1 MKTIRI
7 IIAATCVYVCLSCGN
22 ELIGNRQVNIGTE
35 YPVIEVDCDIEEP
48 IVGEATS
55 TKVYG
60 YIADPGNYPGRHTVK
75 WKAGD
80 QISMFSVVSSDNA
93 AAAKGE
99 ILNFSNLRSTLRWG
113 DGTRTFSMNVPNL
126 TEIYGAS
133 SGVTSHLCAIYPAT
147 TLNVTLDNISG
158 NIMDVSAVPHSSTP
172 LTIPINQDGTGWK
185 YSIFLAR
192 SSTFS
197 AAYNSPDAGG
207 GITFHLMSTL
217 LRVRVKTTK
226 DIMKV
231 VLSTTAD
238 VLAGDVSSIK
248 MDDFHDASGVGDKF
262 FLASGCD
269 EQNIII
275 DNGDILP
282 EDLYFAIMELR
293 EDSAY
298 TMTFTATD
306 GSTITR
312 SFTTLSGE
320 SNRKMKGVFSLGE
333 IDLVDWSNI
342 EPSESASEAAINMG
356 VGMNLSCMEASWE
369 TIRDERDNPTY
380 YETASGQGITTAQTM
395 QSIADAGYGCV
406 RIPVTWHL
414 HMDDLQSEIDKVW
427 LDRIEEIVDYALDA
441 GLYAIINLHHD
452 AGNRFG
458 RWCIADVSHYES
470 ASAGLK
476 NIWSQIATRFRDKDY
491 RLLFEGYNEILDGSD
506 TWTYPKDPS
515 SIAVANQLHQDFV
528 NAVRR
533 TGGKNSTRNLILNTY
548 GATATERA
556 VSEFRMPDDVTSGH
570 LMVQFHSYVP
580 TDFTSQLTQGRDNL
594 IESDYAEMEAMFAPV
609 KRYIVD
615 KGYPCIMGE
624 FGSYPREGRS
634 EDDRATH
641 AGYMTRLALE
651 RGIVPIIWYSP
662 MSGSDRTTG
671 RWTNPKVRDAM
682 IGAYNE
688 HIGK

>member
-1 MKTIRI
+1 MKTIQKI
-7 IIAATCVYVCLSCGN
+7 IVAVCVFVGLSCSK
-22 ELIGNRQVNIGTE
+22 ETVVIKQVNIGTD
-35 YPVIEVDCDIEEP
+35 YPIMEIDCEVAEP
-48 IVGEATS
+48 VVGDTAN

-60 YIADPGNYPGRHTVK
+60 YVADPEKFPGRHTVK

-80 QISMFSVVSSDNA
+80 QISMFSVVSSSNA
-93 AAAKGE
+93 AVAKGT

-113 DGTRTFSMNVPNL
+113 DGTKTFSMNIPNL
-126 TEIYGAS
+126 QELYGAS
-133 SGVTSHLCAIYPAT
+133 SGVTSHVCAIYPAV
-147 TLNVTLDNISG
+147 TLNVSLDNMSG
-158 NIMDVSAVPHSSTP
+158 NSMDVSAVPRSSTP
-172 LTIPINQDGTGWK
+172 LTIPVLQDGTGWK
-185 YSIFLAR
+185 YSIFIAR
-192 SSTFS
+192 SSTLS
-197 AAYNSPDAGG
+197 AAYNSPNGG
-207 GITFHLMSTL
+207 DGITFNLMSAL
-217 LRVRVKTTK
+217 LRVRLNTTK
-226 DIMKV
+226 DIMRV

-238 VLAGDVSSIK
+238 VLAGDVGSIS
-248 MDDFHDASGVGDKF
+248 MDAFHDAASVAANF
-262 FLASGCD
+262 SLASGCN
-269 EQNIII
+269 EKSVVIE
-275 DNGDILP
+275 NGGVLP
-282 EDLYFAIMELR
+282 DDLYIAIKELH
-293 EDSAY
+293 EGSKF

-306 GSTITR
+306 GSTKTR

-427 LDRIEEIVDYALDA
+427 LDRIEAIVDYALDA

>member
-1 MKTIRI
+1 
-7 IIAATCVYVCLSCGN
+7 
-22 ELIGNRQVNIGTE
+22 
-35 YPVIEVDCDIEEP
+35 
-48 IVGEATS
+48 
-55 TKVYG
+55 
-60 YIADPGNYPGRHTVK
+60 
-75 WKAGD
+75 
-80 QISMFSVVSSDNA
+80 
-93 AAAKGE
+93 
-99 ILNFSNLRSTLRWG
+99 
-113 DGTRTFSMNVPNL
+113 
-126 TEIYGAS
+126 
-133 SGVTSHLCAIYPAT
+133 
-147 TLNVTLDNISG
+147 
-158 NIMDVSAVPHSSTP
+158 
-172 LTIPINQDGTGWK
+172 
-185 YSIFLAR
+185 
-192 SSTFS
+192 
-197 AAYNSPDAGG
+197 
-207 GITFHLMSTL
+207 MSTL
-217 LRVRVKTTK
+217 FAVFIFLSLGCKENLPVTEDKKYTLNLGVYNMEHLNLSST
-226 DIMKV
+226 
-231 VLSTTAD
+231 VLSTISWTDDENVFILSGVKSCSKD
-238 VLAGDVSSIK
+238 VVIGSSISTRIDPSVK
-248 MDDFHDASGVGDKF
+248 TISVIRGGSVSFSNGIAYGNLSFNGSAADAAIAIGQVTPDVHSIMLNPVAAILRFSIINPQVHKVTFSVREGIFPYNYTYNPTWKEFKVQVRKQSVTVDVDEPGEYYLPVVPGFNAVNLNVVWKDAEGKTLGSREGLLEWECSVG
-262 FLASGCD
+262 SMM
-269 EQNIII
+269 N
-275 DNGDILP
+275 
-282 EDLYFAIMELR
+282 
-293 EDSAY
+293 
-298 TMTFTATD
+298 
-306 GSTITR
+306 
-312 SFTTLSGE
+312 
-320 SNRKMKGVFSLGE
+320 LG
-333 IDLVDWSNI
+333 NI
-342 EPSESASEAAINMG
+342 ESLSLDDSDIPLPDPTIPQAESASEAAINMG

-369 TIRDERDNPTY
+369 TIRNERDNPNY
-380 YETASGQGITTAQTM
+380 YETASGQGVTTAQTM
-395 QSIADAGYGCV
+395 LSIAEAGYKCV
-406 RIPVTWHL
+406 RVPVTWHL

-441 GLYAIINLHHD
+441 GLYVIINLHHD
-452 AGNRFG
+452 AGSRYG

-470 ASAGLK
+470 SSAGVK

-506 TWTYPKDPS
+506 TWTYPTESS
-515 SIAVANQLHQDFV
+515 SITVANQLHQDFV

>member
-1 MKTIRI
+1 MK
-7 IIAATCVYVCLSCGN
+7 
-22 ELIGNRQVNIGTE
+22 
-35 YPVIEVDCDIEEP
+35 
-48 IVGEATS
+48 
-55 TKVYG
+55 
-60 YIADPGNYPGRHTVK
+60 
-75 WKAGD
+75 
-80 QISMFSVVSSDNA
+80 
-93 AAAKGE
+93 
-99 ILNFSNLRSTLRWG
+99 
-113 DGTRTFSMNVPNL
+113 
-126 TEIYGAS
+126 
-133 SGVTSHLCAIYPAT
+133 
-147 TLNVTLDNISG
+147 
-158 NIMDVSAVPHSSTP
+158 
-172 LTIPINQDGTGWK
+172 K
-185 YSIFLAR
+185 Y
-192 SSTFS
+192 
-197 AAYNSPDAGG
+197 
-207 GITFHLMSTL
+207 
-217 LRVRVKTTK
+217 
-226 DIMKV
+226 V
-231 VLSTTAD
+231 VLGAALA
-238 VLAGDVSSIK
+238 VLLSLSQ
-248 MDDFHDASGVGDKF
+248 
-262 FLASGCD
+262 GCS
-269 EQNIII
+269 
-275 DNGDILP
+275 DILP
-282 EDLYFAIMELR
+282 ELKERQYAL
-293 EDSAY
+293 
-298 TMTFTATD
+298 
-306 GSTITR
+306 
-312 SFTTLSGE
+312 
-320 SNRKMKGVFSLGE
+320 SLGSYNMTHL
-333 IDLVDWSNI
+333 DLSSTVPSTVSWTDNESVFVISGVKSGSKAVVSGGSIATQIAPSVNTVTIIRGGRVSFSGGVAQVAPLFNGSVADAAIAIGQASPDVNTIRLDPVAAILRFSIINPQVRKVSINVNEGIFPSKCTYDPTWKEFKAIVKKQSATVSVDGAGEYVLPIVPGFKAVTLKVEWKDGAGNALGSKEGVLEWASSVGGILNLGNVESLSLGDSDI
-342 EPSESASEAAINMG
+342 PLPDPTIPQAESANEAAINMG
-356 VGMNLSCMEASWE
+356 VGMNLSCMESSWE

-671 RWTNPKVRDAM
+671 RWTNPKVKDAM

-688 HIGK
+688 YIGN